1 MKTRVE
7 EISEVKRKINV
18 EIDAEEVTKSIDKAY
33 SQLSRKAKVKG
44 FRPGKAPRK
53 ILEQYYGK
61 QVVNDVKSDLIRE
74 SFPKVLDETKL
85 FPLGEPSI
93 EDELINPDNIFRYA
107 IFMEVKPEFEI
118 KNYMGIS
125 VDKEVLNIS
134 EETVDKSIE
143 KIRKSHAKLI
153 SIEEDRGIIEQDRVI
168 INYEGFW
175 KDKPIKDIKGQE
187 FMVHVGSGNFYKEV
201 ESGIV
206 GLKKGDEKDIEIDLD
221 ENFSDSRLAGK
232 LVNFNIVIID
242 IKKED
247 LPELNDDFAKVLGDN
262 FESLADL
269 RQKVTEEITL
279 QEEKRID
286 SELKKRLIGKIS
298 DSVNFE
304 LPQIL
309 VESEINHSINSLK
322 EGFSQNGMTMESTGI
337 SESKMRQELIK
348 PSEVKIKEELA
359 LDAIARL
366 EAITLE
372 EKDIGDA
379 FDSLSGRTGSDPALI
394 RQYYESNNLMNSFEA
409 QILAE
414 KTLNH
419 LVKGAIINDVTEI
432 QKETENPE
440 RK

>member
-175 KDKPIKDIKGQE
+175 KNKPIKDIKGQE

-348 PSEVKIKEELA
+348 PSEVKIKEELV

-366 EAITLE
+366 EAITVE

>member
-1 MKTRVE
+1 
-7 EISEVKRKINV
+7 
-18 EIDAEEVTKSIDKAY
+18 
-33 SQLSRKAKVKG
+33 
-44 FRPGKAPRK
+44 
-53 ILEQYYGK
+53 
-61 QVVNDVKSDLIRE
+61 
-74 SFPKVLDETKL
+74 
-85 FPLGEPSI
+85 
-93 EDELINPDNIFRYA
+93 
-107 IFMEVKPEFEI
+107 
-118 KNYMGIS
+118 
-125 VDKEVLNIS
+125 
-134 EETVDKSIE
+134 
-143 KIRKSHAKLI
+143 
-153 SIEEDRGIIEQDRVI
+153 
-168 INYEGFW
+168 
-175 KDKPIKDIKGQE
+175 
-187 FMVHVGSGNFYKEV
+187 MVHVGSGNFYKEV

-337 SESKMRQELIK
+337 SESKMRQEFIK
-348 PSEVKIKEELA
+348 PSEVKIKEELI

-366 EAITLE
+366 EAITVE

>member
-337 SESKMRQELIK
+337 SESKMRQEFIK
-348 PSEVKIKEELA
+348 PSEVKIKEELI

-366 EAITLE
+366 EAITVE

>member
-1 MKTRVE
+1 MKTKVE
-7 EISEVKRKINV
+7 ETSQVKRKINV
-18 EIDAEEVTKSIDKAY
+18 EIDAEEVTKKINQAY
-33 SQLSRKAKVKG
+33 NELSKRSKVKG

-61 QVVNDVKSDLIRE
+61 EVVNDVKNDLIRE
-74 SFPKVLDETKL
+74 SFPKVLEETKL

-93 EDELINPDNIFRYA
+93 EDEVIKPDTIFRYA
-107 IFMEVKPEFEI
+107 IFMDVKPKFEI
-118 KNYMGIS
+118 KDYMGIS
-125 VDKEVLNIS
+125 VDKEVSNIS
-134 EETVDKSIE
+134 EETVNKAIE

-175 KDKPIKDIKGQE
+175 EGKPIKNIKGQE
-187 FMVHVGSGNFYKEV
+187 LMVHVGSGNFYTEV

-206 GLKKGDEKDIEIDLD
+206 GLKKGDKKDIQVNFD
-221 ENFSDSRLAGK
+221 ENFSDNRLAGK
-232 LVNFNIVIID
+232 LVNFHVVILD

-247 LPELNDDFAKVLGDN
+247 LPELNDDFAKALGDD
-262 FESLADL
+262 FKSLADL

-298 DSVNFE
+298 ESVNFE
-304 LPQIL
+304 LPQAL
-309 VESEINHSINSLK
+309 VKSEINNSINSLK
-322 EGFSQNGMTMESTGI
+322 HGFAQNGMTMESAGI
-337 SESKMRQELIK
+337 SESKMREELIK
-348 PSEVKIKEELA
+348 PSEQKIKEELV
-359 LDAIARL
+359 LDAIAQL
-366 EAITLE
+366 EAITVE
-372 EKDIGDA
+372 EKDITDA
-379 FDSLSGRTGSDPALI
+379 FGSLSARTGSNPAVI

-409 QILAE
+409 QILTE

-419 LVKGAIINDVTEI
+419 LVKGAIINDATEI
-432 QKETENPE
+432 SKETENLE

>member
-107 IFMEVKPEFEI
+107 IFMEVKPKFEI

-153 SIEEDRGIIEQDRVI
+153 SIEENRGIIEQDRVI

-348 PSEVKIKEELA
+348 PSEVKIKEELV

-366 EAITLE
+366 EAITVE

>member
-366 EAITLE
+366 EAITVE

>member
-107 IFMEVKPEFEI
+107 IFMEVKPKFEI

-175 KDKPIKDIKGQE
+175 KGKPIKDIKGQE

-337 SESKMRQELIK
+337 SESKMRQEFIK
-348 PSEVKIKEELA
+348 PSEVKIKEELI

-366 EAITLE
+366 EAITVE
-372 EKDIGDA
+372 EKDIGDS

>member
-348 PSEVKIKEELA
+348 PSEVKIKEELV

-366 EAITLE
+366 EAITVE

>member
-187 FMVHVGSGNFYKEV
+187 VMVHVGSGNFYKEV

-348 PSEVKIKEELA
+348 PSEVKIKEELV

-366 EAITLE
+366 EAITVE

>member
-107 IFMEVKPEFEI
+107 IFMEVKPKFEI

-175 KDKPIKDIKGQE
+175 KGKPIKDIKGQE

-247 LPELNDDFAKVLGDN
+247 LPELNDNFAKVLGDN

-337 SESKMRQELIK
+337 SESKMRQEFIK
-348 PSEVKIKEELA
+348 PSEVKIKEELV

-366 EAITLE
+366 EAITVE

>member
-107 IFMEVKPEFEI
+107 IFMEVKPKFEI

-348 PSEVKIKEELA
+348 PSEVKIKEELV

-366 EAITLE
+366 EAITVE

>member
-33 SQLSRKAKVKG
+33 NQLSRKAKVKG

-107 IFMEVKPEFEI
+107 IFMEVKPKFEI

-143 KIRKSHAKLI
+143 KMRKSHARLI

-187 FMVHVGSGNFYKEV
+187 FMVHVGSGNFYKEI

-206 GLKKGDEKDIEIDLD
+206 GLKKGDEKDIEINFD

-242 IKKED
+242 IKEED
-247 LPELNDDFAKVLGDN
+247 LPELNDDFAKVLGDD

-309 VESEINHSINSLK
+309 VESEINYSINSLK

-348 PSEVKIKEELA
+348 PSEEKIKEELV
-359 LDAIARL
+359 LDAIARI
-366 EAITLE
+366 EAITVE

-379 FDSLSGRTGSDPALI
+379 FDGLSGRTGSDPALI

-419 LVKGAIINDVTEI
+419 LVKGAIINDVKEI
-432 QKETENPE
+432 PKETENSE

>member
-187 FMVHVGSGNFYKEV
+187 VMVHVGSGNFYKEV

-366 EAITLE
+366 EAITVE

>member
-348 PSEVKIKEELA
+348 PSEVKIKEELV

-366 EAITLE
+366 EAITVE
-372 EKDIGDA
+372 EKDIGDS

>member
-107 IFMEVKPEFEI
+107 IFMEVKPKFEI

-175 KDKPIKDIKGQE
+175 KGKPIKDIKGQE

-247 LPELNDDFAKVLGDN
+247 LPELNDNFAKVLGDN

-337 SESKMRQELIK
+337 SESKMRQEFIK
-348 PSEVKIKEELA
+348 PSEVKIKEELI

-366 EAITLE
+366 EAITVE
-372 EKDIGDA
+372 EKDIGDS

>member
-18 EIDAEEVTKSIDKAY
+18 EIDAEEVTKNIDKAY
-33 SQLSRKAKVKG
+33 NQLSKKAKVKG

-74 SFPKVLDETKL
+74 SFPKVLEETKL

-107 IFMEVKPEFEI
+107 IFMEVKPKFEI

-187 FMVHVGSGNFYKEV
+187 FMVHVGSGNFYTEV

-206 GLKKGDEKDIEIDLD
+206 GLKKGDEKDIEINFD
-221 ENFSDSRLAGK
+221 ENFSDNRLAGK

-247 LPELNDDFAKVLGDN
+247 LPELNDNFAKVLGDD

-269 RQKVTEEITL
+269 RQKVMEEITL

-286 SELKKRLIGKIS
+286 SELKKRLIGKVS
-298 DSVNFE
+298 ASVNFE

-309 VESEINHSINSLK
+309 VENEINYSINSLK
-322 EGFSQNGMTMESTGI
+322 QGFAQNGMTMESTGI

-348 PSEVKIKEELA
+348 PSEEKIKEKLV
-359 LDAIARL
+359 LDAIAHL
-366 EAITLE
+366 EAITVE
-372 EKDIGDA
+372 EKDIQGA
-379 FDSLSGRTGSDPALI
+379 FDSLSGRTGSDIAMI

-419 LVKGAIINDVTEI
+419 LVKGAIVNDATETP
-432 QKETENPE
+432 KETENFE

>member
-187 FMVHVGSGNFYKEV
+187 VMVHVGSGNFYKEV